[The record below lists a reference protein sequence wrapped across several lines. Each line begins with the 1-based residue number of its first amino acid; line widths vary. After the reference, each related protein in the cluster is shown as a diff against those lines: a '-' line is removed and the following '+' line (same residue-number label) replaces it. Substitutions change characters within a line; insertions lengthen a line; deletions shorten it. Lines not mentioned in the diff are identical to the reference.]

1 MTEAMK
7 NLLIITVLLFIW
19 TPAFLSA
26 QGRGRAQVAEGNRQ
40 YADGNYEQAIEA
52 YNKARSANPV
62 SAEVDYNLGNALYQK
77 KDYEQAMKRY
87 ETALQ
92 KSEDPRLR
100 AQTYYNM
107 GNTLF
112 RMNKLKESAAAYQQ
126 ALRLNPGDEDAK
138 YNLEYV
144 RARLQQQEQQQQ
156 DKDQQK
162 KKIEPSEYAKKLR
175 QQAQELIEEYRY
187 AEALKLMQDGLKR
200 DETVAAYQSFID
212 RLNDVVEIEEM
223 Q

>member
-1 MTEAMK
+1 
-7 NLLIITVLLFIW
+7 
-19 TPAFLSA
+19 
-26 QGRGRAQVAEGNRQ
+26 
-40 YADGNYEQAIEA
+40 
-52 YNKARSANPV
+52 
-62 SAEVDYNLGNALYQK
+62 
-77 KDYEQAMKRY
+77 
-87 ETALQ
+87 
-92 KSEDPRLR
+92 
-100 AQTYYNM
+100 
-107 GNTLF
+107 
-112 RMNKLKESAAAYQQ
+112 MNKLKESAAAYQQ

>member
-223 Q
+223 

>member
-7 NLLIITVLLFIW
+7 NLLITVLLFISA
-19 TPAFLSA
+19 PAFLSA

-40 YADGNYEQAIEA
+40 YDGGNYEQAIEA
-52 YNKARSANPV
+52 YNKARSANPA

-77 KDYEQAMKRY
+77 KDYEQALKRY

-126 ALRLNPGDEDAK
+126 ALRLDPGDEDAK

-144 RARLQQQEQQQQ
+144 RARLQQEEQQQQ

-175 QQAQELIEEYRY
+175 KQAQELIEEYRY
-187 AEALKLMQDGLKR
+187 AEALKLMQDGLKT

-212 RLNDVVEIEEM
+212 RLTDVVEIEEM